1 MRRRDLLKSVVP
13 VVATAHL
20 LQGATFPRPA
30 LDIKI
35 AMPNGKPPVQLS
47 SYKGKVVL
55 VEFLLTYCSH
65 CQKASLASETVYQ
78 ELKSK
83 GFEVIGAAINPGA
96 DAAAYARDLNLTFPV
111 GTIQQDFAVAF
122 LEFTVMHRM
131 QMPEVAFVNRNF
143 EVVSQFEGNEQFFQQ
158 NEIANI
164 RNEALKWLTPA
175 AGKPAANS
183 AKKKS

>member
-1 MRRRDLLKSVVP
+1 MLRRDLLKSVVP
-13 VVATAHL
+13 AVATGHL

-30 LDIKI
+30 LDLKI
-35 AMPNGKPPVQLS
+35 AMPNGRPPVQLS
-47 SYKGKVVL
+47 SYKGKVLL

-65 CQKASLASETVYQ
+65 CQKASLASESVYQ

-83 GFEVIGAAINPGA
+83 GFEVIGAAINPGG

-111 GTIQQDFAVAF
+111 GTIQQDFAIGF
-122 LEFTVMHRM
+122 LQFTVMHRM

-143 EVVSQFEGNEQFFQQ
+143 EVVSQYEGNDPFFQQ
-158 NEIANI
+158 NETSNI
-164 RNEALKWLTPA
+164 RNEALKWLTPP
-175 AGKPAANS
+175 AGKPAVGG